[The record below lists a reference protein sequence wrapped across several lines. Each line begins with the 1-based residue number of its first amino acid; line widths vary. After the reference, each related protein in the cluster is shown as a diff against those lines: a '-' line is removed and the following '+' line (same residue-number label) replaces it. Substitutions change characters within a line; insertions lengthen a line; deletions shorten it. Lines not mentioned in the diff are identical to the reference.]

1 MCYWRGCD
9 SQKNTIRIVF
19 LSKKCGFLVCSPSFP
34 IAFFEI
40 SIHIFATIH
49 RYIWHQLFLK
59 SWHNLSISR
68 KNFASKKIH
77 IFCRHIYNRR
87 STIDVR
93 WCLDIFQFD
102 GKILS
107 SSKLKQWNIWLWS
120 NKIPFSILK
129 SFLTFVIYCWNS
141 FMPCVPCL

>member
-1 MCYWRGCD
+1 MTSAWRWLWFVKPPWNECIKEITSSIKVKNRIFVCYWRD

-59 SWHNLSISR
+59 SWHNLSNSLHGKISR
-68 KNFASKKIH
+68 QKKSIFFAAIYIIADQLLMFDDVLTSFNLTEK
-77 IFCRHIYNRR
+77 FCRQAN
-87 STIDVR
+87 
-93 WCLDIFQFD
+93 
-102 GKILS
+102 
-107 SSKLKQWNIWLWS
+107 
-120 NKIPFSILK
+120 
-129 SFLTFVIYCWNS
+129 
-141 FMPCVPCL
+141 